1 MSISKLKIR
10 RPIKCID
17 SSGRAHEL
25 LTRAIVFGIS
35 VQSFLLWLPSRT
47 DQVPPTTTVNI
58 FFVCFVD
65 GYVTTS
71 LYSFLLEVPVDD
83 VFSYVY
89 NNAQIYRHIITHI
102 PTNTNPQYLHKVL
115 PTVYYSY
122 HLLISSRKSYQQYFD
137 ILLNYEQLEIY
148 WHKQKK

>member
-89 NNAQIYRHIITHI
+89 NNAQIYRHIITRI
-102 PTNTNPQYLHKVL
+102 PTNTNPHTYIKFYLQYTIVIICWYLVIASL
-115 PTVYYSY
+115 TNN
-122 HLLISSRKSYQQYFD
+122 
-137 ILLNYEQLEIY
+137 ILTFY
-148 WHKQKK
+148 